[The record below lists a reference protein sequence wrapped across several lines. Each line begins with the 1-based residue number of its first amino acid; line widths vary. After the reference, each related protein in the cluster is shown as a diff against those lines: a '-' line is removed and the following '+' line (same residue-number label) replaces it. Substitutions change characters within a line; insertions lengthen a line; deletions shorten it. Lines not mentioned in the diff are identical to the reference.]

1 MSNSTPTHSPKLIS
15 EMKKKKKKKSPN
27 REENQEIG
35 LVVHAERERDQKG
48 QRTEGTT
55 STSKLADQLD
65 LTPARARGQQ
75 QRQREGGLRRT

>member
-1 MSNSTPTHSPKLIS
+1 MSNSTPTHSPKIIY
-15 EMKKKKKKKSPN
+15 ERKKEKKKKTE

-55 STSKLADQLD
+55 STSKLADRLD

-75 QRQREGGLRRT
+75 QQQREGGLRRT